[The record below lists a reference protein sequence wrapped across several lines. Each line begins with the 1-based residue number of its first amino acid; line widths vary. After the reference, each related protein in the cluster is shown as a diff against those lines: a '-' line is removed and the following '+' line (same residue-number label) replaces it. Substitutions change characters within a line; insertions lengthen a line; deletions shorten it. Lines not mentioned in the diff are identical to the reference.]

1 MKTGKRKPTIYDI
14 ATASAASPTTVSMVL
29 NGHWKKHRIKPETA
43 ALVLRCAGE
52 LGYSVNQ
59 KARGLR
65 LARSGLAGMIVPH
78 YRNRFFAGLA
88 EAFEAEAR
96 ERDLCPIVVSTQR
109 DPQIETRIV
118 ETLLAQQVEFL
129 FIAGVRDPS
138 PLNDMCTAAGIR
150 CINVDLPG
158 PKAPS
163 VISDNYAAAAHVTEL
178 VIEKLLSSDLPIDD
192 WFFFGGVRDDN
203 STRERIGGFNAV
215 LAKHG
220 VRLGEEAFRC
230 EGYPPHIAERA
241 LADRYERNG
250 RLPAGLFVNGIT
262 GLEGAASFLGRLPRE
277 TWNSTRIA
285 AFDWDPFA
293 AQMPYDITMIR
304 QDVEAMI
311 SASFGLMDT
320 YPEDIPLITIPA
332 RLVAPVEP

>member
-1 MKTGKRKPTIYDI
+1 
-14 ATASAASPTTVSMVL
+14 MVL
-29 NGHWKKHRIKPETA
+29 NGQWKKHRIKPETA
-43 ALVLRCAGE
+43 SHILRCAGE

-59 KARGLR
+59 KARALR
-65 LARSGLAGMIVPH
+65 LSRSGLGGMVLPH

-109 DPQIETRIV
+109 DPSIEARV
-118 ETLLAQQVEFL
+118 AETLLAQQVEFL
-129 FIAGVRDPS
+129 FIAGVHDPS
-138 PLNDMCTAAGIR
+138 PINDMCTAAGIR
-150 CINVDLPG
+150 CVNVDLPG

-163 VISDNYAAAAHVTEL
+163 VVSDNRGSAMEVTEL
-178 VIEKLLSSDLPIDD
+178 LIGKFRSSGLPIDD

-203 STRERIGGFNAV
+203 STRERIEGFNAA

-220 VRLGEEAFRC
+220 VNLGADAFRC
-230 EGYPPHIAERA
+230 EGYAPRIAASA
-241 LADRYERNG
+241 LADRYSEIG
-250 RLPAGLFVNGIT
+250 RLPTGLFVNGIT
-262 GLEGAASFLGRLPRE
+262 GLEGAASFLASLPRE

-293 AQMPYDITMIR
+293 AQMPFDVTMVR

-311 SASFGLMDT
+311 AASFALIDD
-320 YPEDIPLITIPA
+320 YPEGQTPLIVVPA
-332 RLVAPVEP
+332 KLR